1 MRYENVRR
9 SNRPRRIWQRLPVF
23 VLTLPQIKALVDQ
36 MKGPNGLSIRTR
48 KWMLK
53 SYENVFV
60 GKEAVDWMVNNKI
73 ADDRASAVEL
83 GNVLQDLKVVA

>member
-1 MRYENVRR
+1 
-9 SNRPRRIWQRLPVF
+9 
-23 VLTLPQIKALVDQ
+23 
-36 MKGPNGLSIRTR
+36 
-48 KWMLK
+48 MLK